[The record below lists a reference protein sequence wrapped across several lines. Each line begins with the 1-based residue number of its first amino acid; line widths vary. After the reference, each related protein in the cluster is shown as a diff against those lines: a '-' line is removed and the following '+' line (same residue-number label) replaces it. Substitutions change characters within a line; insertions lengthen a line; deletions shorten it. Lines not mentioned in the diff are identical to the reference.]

1 MEPTSNLFSR
11 AKVPPLHKTI
21 YHATLAAFEQIISL
35 LEMLIFSKMI
45 CSKDQLFFEKR
56 EEYLGIF

>member
-1 MEPTSNLFSR
+1 
-11 AKVPPLHKTI
+11 LHKTI